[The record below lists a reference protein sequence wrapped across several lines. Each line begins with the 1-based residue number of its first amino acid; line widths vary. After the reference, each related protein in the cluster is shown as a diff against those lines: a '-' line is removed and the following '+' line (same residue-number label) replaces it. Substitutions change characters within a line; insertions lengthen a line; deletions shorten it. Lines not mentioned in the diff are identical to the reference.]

1 MKKTVKSILC
11 SLFMAFLAINPA
23 QSQQGTAGSLDW
35 EIADGILTI
44 SGKGGIPAYSETRK
58 APWSEYKDSFTA
70 IVIEDG
76 VTQIRDYAFYDC
88 PAVVSVSIGDSVINI
103 GQHAFARCSKL
114 ASVAIPGKTSKID
127 AYAFDSC
134 TSLESVEI
142 FPESATLGA
151 GLFRNCTGLKKI
163 TCHAPY
169 GYGIS
174 TQSPGVFEGV
184 DLSICTLYVPAGA
197 ATMYE
202 MMGWNGFGAI
212 KTIGEE
218 EIGGEAGPLAWDLT
232 DGMLTIS
239 GQGAMPA
246 YTESNKAPWDTYKDQ
261 ITSVSIKD
269 GVTSIGDYAFYGCSS
284 IVSVNIGQNV
294 ATIGRNAFA
303 QCTGL
308 TSILIPAS
316 VTRLNGYAFEGCSSL
331 ASIEILTQSA
341 YFDSGI
347 FRNCTGLQTVTCHA
361 TYPYMIQG
369 SVFEGIDLSLCTLRV
384 PAEAMDAYG
393 NTSGWKDFGTI
404 EAIGEDPC
412 AEPVAEGT
420 ADGLNWKI
428 CQDSTLTITGKGPMR
443 LYSYGEAPWYPY
455 REAVTH
461 VTIGDEVTSIGHNAF
476 ADFAKMTSISLPA
489 AISSIGN
496 NAFQACIGLVSIE
509 LPAAV
514 GYIGQYAFAGCF
526 ALTHINVHP
535 DNILFSSENGL
546 VFNKEKTETVCCAP
560 GKAGVLELP
569 QSVRIIGNASF
580 AGCPKLGS
588 VVLGD
593 SIRIIG
599 EFAFSGC
606 TGLTSMVFPDSIIRF
621 NRQAFDS
628 CIQLETVEIF
638 SQSAYFDSDIFRNCK
653 GLKMVIN
660 HATKPQTISH
670 SVFSGVNLAGCT
682 LRIPAEAVGTYRQ
695 AEVWKDFGSFQTL
708 DGMPAFDYVTDTV
721 NGVSFDMAFVP
732 GGTFTMGGTEEQGPT
747 VGADEFP
754 IHSVTLDSFLIGA
767 TEVTQEL
774 WLAVMGVWPTSL
786 DPVEDSF
793 FMPSAQHGL
802 GDNYP
807 AYYIS
812 WNDAQLFLSKL
823 NELTGK
829 YFRLPTESEWEYAA
843 RGAKNDSDMYS
854 GGNDE
859 NIDEIAWYKG
869 NNDYDPTPYNHPV
882 ATKKP
887 NELGL
892 YDMSGNVLEWCSD
905 WYTDYPSE
913 DQTNPTGPAWGT
925 SKVNRGGHSMSY
937 AMAVRTAIRYA
948 SYPEERSNSY
958 GFRIVRDFRTR
969 YKVSLSANIPEG
981 GMVAMQGN
989 STDGMFLAGE
999 TVVLMAIPNMGYT
1012 FVNWTENGEVVST
1025 EASYTFT
1032 IESDRDL
1039 MANFALEETEEK
1051 FSVRFNTPENGT
1063 LSILAGDKPL
1073 ASGDSVAEGTEITI
1087 TAAPAQEYVLD
1098 VLQLNGID
1106 IENGHTHAV
1115 TTDVEILASFKLRT
1129 GIENGISKN
1138 IRVYPNPVKDMLDI
1152 EASVDLEEVRIYS
1165 LDGRLTRQAAHP
1177 QSRIDMSGLPSGLYL
1192 LRIKAAGNEH
1202 IVNST

>member
-1 MKKTVKSILC
+1 
-11 SLFMAFLAINPA
+11 
-23 QSQQGTAGSLDW
+23 
-35 EIADGILTI
+35 
-44 SGKGGIPAYSETRK
+44 
-58 APWSEYKDSFTA
+58 
-70 IVIEDG
+70 
-76 VTQIRDYAFYDC
+76 
-88 PAVVSVSIGDSVINI
+88 
-103 GQHAFARCSKL
+103 
-114 ASVAIPGKTSKID
+114 
-127 AYAFDSC
+127 
-134 TSLESVEI
+134 
-142 FPESATLGA
+142 
-151 GLFRNCTGLKKI
+151 
-163 TCHAPY
+163 
-169 GYGIS
+169 
-174 TQSPGVFEGV
+174 
-184 DLSICTLYVPAGA
+184 
-197 ATMYE
+197 MYE

-331 ASIEILTQSA
+331 ASIEILT
-341 YFDSGI
+341 
-347 FRNCTGLQTVTCHA
+347 
-361 TYPYMIQG
+361 
-369 SVFEGIDLSLCTLRV
+369 
-384 PAEAMDAYG
+384 
-393 NTSGWKDFGTI
+393 
-404 EAIGEDPC
+404 
-412 AEPVAEGT
+412 
-420 ADGLNWKI
+420 
-428 CQDSTLTITGKGPMR
+428 
-443 LYSYGEAPWYPY
+443 
-455 REAVTH
+455 
-461 VTIGDEVTSIGHNAF
+461 
-476 ADFAKMTSISLPA
+476 
-489 AISSIGN
+489 
-496 NAFQACIGLVSIE
+496 
-509 LPAAV
+509 
-514 GYIGQYAFAGCF
+514 
-526 ALTHINVHP
+526 
-535 DNILFSSENGL
+535 
-546 VFNKEKTETVCCAP
+546 
-560 GKAGVLELP
+560 
-569 QSVRIIGNASF
+569 
-580 AGCPKLGS
+580 
-588 VVLGD
+588 
-593 SIRIIG
+593 
-599 EFAFSGC
+599 
-606 TGLTSMVFPDSIIRF
+606 
-621 NRQAFDS
+621 
-628 CIQLETVEIF
+628 
-638 SQSAYFDSDIFRNCK
+638 QSAYFDSDIFRNCK

-887 NELGL
+887 NESGL

-999 TVVLMAIPNMGYT
+999 TVVLMAIPNMGYM
-1012 FVNWTENGEVVST
+1012 ST
-1025 EASYTFT
+1025 GQ
-1032 IESDRDL
+1032 
-1039 MANFALEETEEK
+1039 K
-1051 FSVRFNTPENGT
+1051 
-1063 LSILAGDKPL
+1063 
-1073 ASGDSVAEGTEITI
+1073 
-1087 TAAPAQEYVLD
+1087 
-1098 VLQLNGID
+1098 
-1106 IENGHTHAV
+1106 
-1115 TTDVEILASFKLRT
+1115 T
-1129 GIENGISKN
+1129 GK
-1138 IRVYPNPVKDMLDI
+1138 
-1152 EASVDLEEVRIYS
+1152 
-1165 LDGRLTRQAAHP
+1165 
-1177 QSRIDMSGLPSGLYL
+1177 
-1192 LRIKAAGNEH
+1192 
-1202 IVNST
+1202 

>member
-11 SLFMAFLAINPA
+11 SLLMAFLAINPA

-151 GLFRNCTGLKKI
+151 GLFRNCTSLKKI

-261 ITSVSIKD
+261 ITSVSIND

-331 ASIEILTQSA
+331 ASIEILT
-341 YFDSGI
+341 
-347 FRNCTGLQTVTCHA
+347 
-361 TYPYMIQG
+361 
-369 SVFEGIDLSLCTLRV
+369 
-384 PAEAMDAYG
+384 
-393 NTSGWKDFGTI
+393 
-404 EAIGEDPC
+404 
-412 AEPVAEGT
+412 
-420 ADGLNWKI
+420 
-428 CQDSTLTITGKGPMR
+428 
-443 LYSYGEAPWYPY
+443 
-455 REAVTH
+455 
-461 VTIGDEVTSIGHNAF
+461 
-476 ADFAKMTSISLPA
+476 
-489 AISSIGN
+489 
-496 NAFQACIGLVSIE
+496 
-509 LPAAV
+509 
-514 GYIGQYAFAGCF
+514 
-526 ALTHINVHP
+526 
-535 DNILFSSENGL
+535 
-546 VFNKEKTETVCCAP
+546 
-560 GKAGVLELP
+560 
-569 QSVRIIGNASF
+569 
-580 AGCPKLGS
+580 
-588 VVLGD
+588 
-593 SIRIIG
+593 
-599 EFAFSGC
+599 
-606 TGLTSMVFPDSIIRF
+606 
-621 NRQAFDS
+621 
-628 CIQLETVEIF
+628 
-638 SQSAYFDSDIFRNCK
+638 QSAYFDSDIFRNCK

-1051 FSVRFNTPENGT
+1051 FSVRFNTHENGT

-1073 ASGDSVAEGTEITI
+1073 ASGDSVAEGTEVTI

-1202 IVNST
+1202 IVKIVKK

>member
-151 GLFRNCTGLKKI
+151 GLFRNCTSLKKI

-239 GQGAMPA
+239 GQEAMPA

-316 VTRLNGYAFEGCSSL
+316 VTRLNGYDFEGCSSL

-341 YFDSGI
+341 YFDSG
-347 FRNCTGLQTVTCHA
+347 
-361 TYPYMIQG
+361 
-369 SVFEGIDLSLCTLRV
+369 
-384 PAEAMDAYG
+384 
-393 NTSGWKDFGTI
+393 
-404 EAIGEDPC
+404 
-412 AEPVAEGT
+412 
-420 ADGLNWKI
+420 
-428 CQDSTLTITGKGPMR
+428 
-443 LYSYGEAPWYPY
+443 
-455 REAVTH
+455 
-461 VTIGDEVTSIGHNAF
+461 
-476 ADFAKMTSISLPA
+476 
-489 AISSIGN
+489 
-496 NAFQACIGLVSIE
+496 
-509 LPAAV
+509 
-514 GYIGQYAFAGCF
+514 
-526 ALTHINVHP
+526 
-535 DNILFSSENGL
+535 
-546 VFNKEKTETVCCAP
+546 
-560 GKAGVLELP
+560 
-569 QSVRIIGNASF
+569 
-580 AGCPKLGS
+580 
-588 VVLGD
+588 
-593 SIRIIG
+593 
-599 EFAFSGC
+599 
-606 TGLTSMVFPDSIIRF
+606 
-621 NRQAFDS
+621 
-628 CIQLETVEIF
+628 
-638 SQSAYFDSDIFRNCK
+638 IFRNCK

-1073 ASGDSVAEGTEITI
+1073 ASGDSVAEGTEVTI

-1115 TTDVEILASFKLRT
+1115 TTDVEILTSFKLRT

-1138 IRVYPNPVKDMLDI
+1138 IRVYPNPVEDMLHI
-1152 EASVDLEEVRIYS
+1152 EASVDIEEVRIYS

-1202 IVNST
+1202 IVKIVKK